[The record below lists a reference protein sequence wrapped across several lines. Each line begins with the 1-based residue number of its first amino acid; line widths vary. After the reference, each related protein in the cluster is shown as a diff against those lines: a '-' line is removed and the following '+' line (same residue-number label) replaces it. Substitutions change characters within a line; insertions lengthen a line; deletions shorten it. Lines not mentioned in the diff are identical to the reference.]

1 MGPPRDLDHPDDSR
15 SPDLARPGES
25 PPRPVVPDIRD
36 RLADWA
42 REAASR
48 VPPLLWAGI
57 AVVVVATG
65 IVVWLATASDAPP
78 ARLDTADVPRAT
90 ALPDPTPGGEAD
102 VVVVH
107 VAGAVMAPGVYHVQA
122 GARVADVVAA
132 AGGPTADGEIDRLN
146 LAALVADSERVYVPR
161 VGEEIVGPV
170 GGSGTAAG
178 GGPVDLNTAD
188 SVTLQSLPGIGP
200 TIAGAII
207 ARREEARFASVED
220 LLDVAGIGPT
230 RLEAVRDLVT
240 VR

>member
-1 MGPPRDLDHPDDSR
+1 M
-15 SPDLARPGES
+15 
-25 PPRPVVPDIRD
+25 VPDIRD

-48 VPPLLWAGI
+48 VSPLVWVVIA
-57 AVVVVATG
+57 AVVVAVG
-65 IVVWLATASDAPP
+65 GVVWLATASDAPP

-90 ALPDPTPGGEAD
+90 VLPDPTPGGEAD

-107 VAGAVMAPGVYHVQA
+107 VAGAVVAPGVYHVQA

-132 AGGPTADGEIDRLN
+132 AGGPTVDGETDRLN
-146 LAALVADSERVYVPR
+146 LAAPVADGERVYVPR
-161 VGEEIVGPV
+161 VGEEIVAPV
-170 GGSGTAAG
+170 GGSGAAAG

-188 SVTLQSLPGIGP
+188 SLALQGLPGVGP
-200 TIAGAII
+200 TIAAAII

-230 RLEAVRDLVT
+230 RLDALRDLVT